1 MLLVDGTRDELN
13 NALRTEHYRDARE
26 MQNMV
31 LLVLDNL
38 NCGNFRVESAR
49 NRILVHVLVHVC
61 FEFSNPQ
68 LWFKITS
75 LTFMQLLGHN
85 FKLCPFQ
92 LQFTAFASRFI

>member
-49 NRILVHVLVHVC
+49 NRILGEIAGR
-61 FEFSNPQ
+61 FDSMAPRND
-68 LWFKITS
+68 I
-75 LTFMQLLGHN
+75 LLPAASERYQTQTAMIRQTMRDN
-85 FKLCPFQ
+85 FG
-92 LQFTAFASRFI
+92 ASAGT

>member
-38 NCGNFRVESAR
+38 NCGLWKFQCGNFEE
-49 NRILVHVLVHVC
+49 H
-61 FEFSNPQ
+61 NP
-68 LWFKITS
+68 W
-75 LTFMQLLGHN
+75 
-85 FKLCPFQ
+85 
-92 LQFTAFASRFI
+92 